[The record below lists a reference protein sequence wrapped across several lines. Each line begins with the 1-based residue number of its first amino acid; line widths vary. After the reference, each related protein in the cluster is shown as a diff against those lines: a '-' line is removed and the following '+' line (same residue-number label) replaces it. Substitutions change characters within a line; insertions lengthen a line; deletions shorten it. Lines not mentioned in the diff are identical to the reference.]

1 MVLLENIIAHH
12 KGTAMKLW
20 PFLFA
25 IISAFATNATLS
37 AQETFYKGK
46 VFRIVTGASAGGGLD
61 TYSRAIARH
70 MRKYIPGN
78 PTIVVENMPGAG
90 GLIMVNHLAKVA
102 KPDGLTIGNFI
113 GDLVGLQLLR
123 RPGVE
128 EDVHTMG

>member
-1 MVLLENIIAHH
+1 
-12 KGTAMKLW
+12 MKLW

-46 VFRIVTGASAGGGLD
+46 VLRIVTGASAGGGVD

-70 MRKYIPGN
+70 MRKHIPGN
-78 PTIVVENMPGAG
+78 STIVVENMPGAG

-102 KPDGLTIGNFI
+102 KSDGLWT
-113 GDLVGLQLLR
+113 R
-123 RPGVE
+123 
-128 EDVHTMG
+128 